1 MRKEYQQDSARLSL
15 HDKWNAGKWIFKDIY
30 NLGYPFV
37 HIHPHKQKVVE
48 YLIENSPSWVTHI
61 IIFGSSV
68 GTWHLYHSDLDVC
81 LIGSDTLTTQERQN
95 MSKRDIR
102 YNFLYYK
109 SINEILDNIHEL
121 NDVQGEIARKG
132 VMVYEQAT

>member
-1 MRKEYQQDSARLSL
+1 MREEYKQDLGGISL
-15 HDKWNAGKWIFKDIY
+15 RDKWNDDKWIFKDIY
-30 NLGYPFV
+30 NLGYPFF

-48 YLIENSPSWVTHI
+48 YLMKNIPVWITHV

-81 LIGSDTLTTQERQN
+81 LIGSDTLTTKERQE
-95 MSKRDIR
+95 MSQRDIR

-109 SINEILDNIHEL
+109 SVDEILENIHEL
-121 NDVQGEIARKG
+121 NDVRGEIARKG